1 MGVALNYLIPPE
13 CEFRGPNRFFTDEPD
28 LVEINGKMRDRRFIE
43 LDELIAANPPEMRT
57 PRVVVHRL
65 GRPRKTEEE
74 KLATRRAGWK
84 RQHEARAAR
93 KAALKAARAEVIE
106 PKTNH
111 CPDCQEPQVRRGRC
125 PKCKR
130 AYHRKYLAQ
139 WREANQRM
147 VHGKLV
153 GRDSCTA

>member
-13 CEFRGPNRFFTDEPD
+13 CEYRGSNRFFENLPD
-28 LVEINGKMRDRRFIE
+28 LVEINNEWRDRRFLE
-43 LDELIAANPPEMRT
+43 LDELIAQCPSEPKPPRI
-57 PRVVVHRL
+57 VIHKL

-125 PKCKR
+125 PDCKR
-130 AYHRKYLAQ
+130 AYHRAYLAK

-153 GRDSCTA
+153 GRDTCTA